1 MSFLRIYNLYFA
13 ILYIEEMTPYRENAY
28 LTTKK
33 SETTIQN
40 RLIVKISATQYL
52 MDIN

>member
-13 ILYIEEMTPYRENAY
+13 ILYIEEMTPYRENAF
-28 LTTKK
+28 LTKK

-40 RLIVKISATQYL
+40 RLIVKISATQ
-52 MDIN
+52 